1 MIIVPHSK
9 PAVVTPHSGVF
20 KLTPELPDD
29 KSVKQSDK
37 SEEAKVDKM
46 NRMVVN

>member
-1 MIIVPHSK
+1 MIIVPHSI

-20 KLTPELPDD
+20 RLTPELPND
-29 KSVKQSDK
+29 KSAKQPDK
-37 SEEAKVDKM
+37 SEEAIVDKM